1 MSKISDTPSARTF
14 TKALMK
20 EFAPEAREAA
30 GDDAILTR
38 AEAKTMIG
46 VGGSTA
52 LVDLAVSFFDR
63 KGCDSAPLS
72 EVLNDVDMFV
82 QRRVAK
88 EAVSI
93 AGSTTDKIL
102 SAADAQ
108 RLPKEIK
115 GAYDY
120 LKSLPGTPSAD

>member
-14 TKALMK
+14 TEALMK

-30 GDDAILTR
+30 GSDAILTR
-38 AEAKTMIG
+38 DEAKTMIG

-52 LVDLAVSFFDR
+52 LADLAVSYFDR
-63 KGCDSAPLS
+63 KGCSSATLND
-72 EVLNDVDMFV
+72 VLNDTDMYV

-88 EAVSI
+88 EAVSVE
-93 AGSTTDKIL
+93 GSTTDKIL
-102 SAADAQ
+102 SADDAK

-120 LKSLPGTPSAD
+120 LKSLPGKPSAD

>member
-14 TKALMK
+14 TEALMK

-38 AEAKTMIG
+38 DEAKTMIG
-46 VGGSTA
+46 RGRSKA
-52 LVDLAVSFFDR
+52 LVDLAISYFDR

-72 EVLNDVDMFV
+72 EVLNDTDMFV

-88 EAVSI
+88 EAISI
-93 AGSTTDKIL
+93 VGSTTDKIL
-102 SAADAQ
+102 SAADAG